1 MRRPNNSLIWGAI
14 LLVVG
19 LGFLLWNL
27 GVFSRFQ
34 TTAQWVLVGFFALLG
49 LGFFVSYLMSREQWW
64 KVIPAFTLL
73 AIAGIIYL
81 AGRNFNEIWVAL
93 IFFLGLAL
101 AFAFIYMTD
110 RQTRWWALLPFG
122 SMSAMALVVMLG
134 LTGMPARLLGAI
146 LFAVMGL
153 VFFLIYALAKDRKQ
167 FGWALVPTASL
178 WIMALVALSSQVGE
192 DNPALGDSVPFWPI
206 LLILVGVILLGFG
219 ISRSKRPLPT
229 VSDLPAQPSPAET
242 AAAPGTGVFAVPE
255 EDSAPAKSYIE
266 RSPITLVDNTTG
278 STPDTAQP
286 PATSAP
292 GEVSDIY
299 DFLKSAPPEPGSK

>member
-1 MRRPNNSLIWGAI
+1 MRRPNNSLLWGVI

-27 GVFSRFQ
+27 GVFAKFQ
-34 TTAQWVLVGFFALLG
+34 ATAQWVLVGFFALLG

-73 AIAGIIYL
+73 SIAGIIYL

-93 IFFLGLAL
+93 VFFLGLAL
-101 AFAFIYMTD
+101 AFAFIYVTD

-122 SMSAMALVVMLG
+122 SMTAMALVVMLG
-134 LTGMPARLLGAI
+134 LTGMPAKLLGAI

-178 WIMALVALSSQVGE
+178 WIMALVALSSQVAE
-192 DNPALGDSVPFWPI
+192 ANPALVDGVPFWPV
-206 LLILVGVILLGFG
+206 LLILGGVILLGYG
-219 ISRSKRPLPT
+219 ISRSSRPLPT
-229 VSDLPAQPSPAET
+229 VSELPAQPAPSET
-242 AAAPGTGVFAVPE
+242 AAAPGTAVFAVPE
-255 EDSAPAKSYIE
+255 ESTKPTGSYIV
-266 RSPITLVDNTTG
+266 RSPITLVDNTPA
-278 STPDTAQP
+278 STSGTAQL

-292 GEVSDIY
+292 GEVPDIY
-299 DFLKSAPPEPGSK
+299 DFLKSAPPDPGP